1 MQARGGHILEAG
13 GAFNRDFFV
22 LFTNKWANNQGRAS
36 KWQLTVVP
44 FRLSLDVNTDD
55 ALLKG

>member
-1 MQARGGHILEAG
+1 MLK
-13 GAFNRDFFV
+13 NRDFFV
-22 LFTNKWANNQGRAS
+22 LFTNKWANDQGRAS

-44 FRLSLDVNTDD
+44 FRLSLNVNTDD